1 MPKSSKT
8 PNQKKRKRQKSENS
22 WIGKR
27 DAEKNEAQEIIMKR
41 RDQLNME
48 LMELLEK
55 ETASENLREK
65 QL

>member
-41 RDQLNME
+41 RD
-48 LMELLEK
+48 
-55 ETASENLREK
+55 
-65 QL
+65 